1 MNLPV
6 VNAHREGVDLHRS
19 LPVDEHLAKIVFDS
33 QDAEYASEEML
44 CIVDCMESNQVSSKN
59 AFQYGSPP
67 FRRERSEYVV
77 RWEGGV
83 EEESDGKIRHLLS
96 QELREK
102 HEMVVVDPD
111 SVVWLDHFQ

>member
-33 QDAEYASEEML
+33 QDAEYASEEVL
-44 CIVDCMESNQVSSKN
+44 CVVDCVESDQVSSKN

-67 FRRERSEYVV
+67 FRREGAEQVV
-77 RWEGGV
+77 RWEGCV
-83 EEESDGKIRHLLS
+83 KKESDGKIRHLLS
-96 QELREK
+96 RSEERRVGKE
-102 HEMVVVDPD
+102 
-111 SVVWLDHFQ
+111 